1 MPNHK
6 VYTVGWICAISTEYV
21 AAKAFLDEMHERP
34 EILSRNDSNDYTLG
48 EVAGHNVVVAVLP
61 DGEYGTSSAASV
73 AIDMLRSF
81 PDIRIGLMV
90 GIGGGAP
97 SRKNDIRLGD
107 IVVSTPRSDQGGVFQ
122 YDFGKTI
129 QGQSFQPTGFLNQ
142 PPTVLRTAVN
152 GLKAEYE
159 TEGHQLEDAING
171 TLEKKPKLRK
181 KYKRPDPDSDRLYQ
195 SHVLHL
201 PNDESSCAISCG
213 DNPSNLILRA
223 ERTEDEDNPMIHYGL
238 IASGNQLMKDAL
250 IRDNLAVEKNVLCFE
265 MEAAGLMNRFPCLV
279 IRGICDYADSH
290 KNKDWQG
297 YAAMAAAAYTNA
309 LLRRIVPQRVET
321 EERISDI
328 LYCVK
333 TGIDEIQKTTQDTN
347 CTVKKLSQ
355 HGDDQK
361 CQEIVDWLTPVNY
374 APQQSDFI
382 ARRQEGTGEWLLQ
395 SNEFQQW
402 VNRSNQTLF
411 CPGMPGAG
419 KTILSSIIID
429 HLCKEFGNDHT
440 IGIAYL
446 YCNFRQHHEQ
456 KSSDLIVSL
465 LKQLVQEQSPLPDIV
480 KNLYSDHT
488 LKRTRP
494 SPDVILST
502 LHHVTACYS
511 RAFIIIDALDEC
523 QVSHEGRGK
532 FLQEIFNLQVKTGV
546 NIFATSRFIQ
556 EIENQFNR
564 SIKLEI
570 RASDADMQ
578 KYLDG
583 KLQNSQSWVLKNHY
597 LQEEIKSRIAKAA
610 DGMFLLAQLYVDS
623 LAYKT
628 TPKAIKLALGELDS
642 IEAGGPN
649 VDKTKILDHAYV
661 QAMERIE
668 AQAPEHRDLARQVL
682 SWITCAKRRLTSS
695 ELQHAIAIEINN
707 DELDRENIT
716 DIELLVSVCTGLVIV
731 DEESDIVRLVH
742 YTTQEYFKR
751 TWERWFPNAHT
762 DVTEKCATYLLFK
775 VFKTGFSRTRG
786 DFEKR
791 LQSNALYDYAA
802 RNWGY
807 HARISS
813 TEEGKLV
820 LGLLESATSISACS
834 QVMTY
839 SQYRELGE
847 TKMTGAHLA
856 AYFGLGKTMSA
867 LPEKL
872 QDVNRRDKDG
882 RTPLSYAASNGHEA
896 VVKLL
901 LDNNADIES
910 KDHDSRTPLL
920 YAAWNGHEAVVK
932 LLLDNNA
939 NIESKDH
946 DGRTPLLYA
955 AWCGYEAV
963 VKLLLDNNA
972 NIESNDN
979 AGGGTPLSYA

>member
-1 MPNHK
+1 MANHK
-6 VYTVGWICAISTEYV
+6 AYTVGWICAISTEYV
-21 AAKAFLDEMHERP
+21 AAQAFLDEMHEGP
-34 EILSRNDSNDYTLG
+34 EMLSRNDCNDYTLG

-107 IVVSTPRSDQGGVFQ
+107 IVVSTPRSGQCGVFQ

-152 GLKAEYE
+152 GLKAKYE
-159 TEGHQLEDAING
+159 TEGHQLEEAING
-171 TLEKKPKLRK
+171 ILETKPKLRK

-195 SHVLHL
+195 SHVLHSS
-201 PNDESSCAISCG
+201 NDESGCAISCG

-223 ERTEDEDNPMIHYGL
+223 ERTEDDDNPMIHYGL

-297 YAAMAAAAYTNA
+297 YAAMAAAAYANA

-321 EERISDI
+321 EKRISDI

-333 TGIDEIQKTTQDTN
+333 MGIDEVQKTTQDTN
-347 CTVKKLSQ
+347 LTVKKLSQ
-355 HGDDQK
+355 RGDGQK
-361 CQEIVDWLTPVNY
+361 CREIVDWLTPVNY

-382 ARRQEGTGEWLLQ
+382 ARRQEGTGEWLLK

-402 VNRSNQTLF
+402 LNKSNQTLF

-429 HLCKEFGNDHT
+429 HLCKVFGNDHT

-446 YCNFRQHHEQ
+446 YCNFRQRHEQ

-480 KNLYSDHT
+480 KNLYSHHT
-488 LKRTRP
+488 PKRTHP
-494 SPDVILST
+494 LPDEVLST
-502 LHHVTACYS
+502 LHHVMACYS
-511 RAFIIIDALDEC
+511 RAFIVIDALDEC

-532 FLQEIFNLQVKTGV
+532 FLREIFNLQAKTGV
-546 NIFATSRFIQ
+546 NVFATSRFIQ
-556 EIENQFNR
+556 DIENQFSG

-570 RASDADMQ
+570 RASDADVQ

-583 KLQNSQSWVLKNHY
+583 KLQNSQSWVLKNLN
-597 LQEEIKSRIAKAA
+597 LQAEIRSRITKAA

-649 VDKTKILDHAYV
+649 VDKTKTLDRAYV

-695 ELQHAIAIEINN
+695 ELQHAIAIEVSN

-742 YTTQEYFKR
+742 YTTQEYFER

-762 DVTEKCATYLLFK
+762 DITEKCATYLSFK
-775 VFKTGFSRTRG
+775 VFEPGFSRTKG

-791 LQSNALYDYAA
+791 LQSNVLYDYAA

-813 TEEGKLV
+813 TEGGKLV

-839 SQYRELGE
+839 SQYRALGE

-867 LPEKL
+867 LLEKL
-872 QDVNRRDKDG
+872 QDVNQEDKDG
-882 RTPLSYAASNGHEA
+882 RTPLSWAAGNGHDA

-910 KDHDSRTPLL
+910 KNNKGRTPLSD
-920 YAAWNGHEAVVK
+920 AAWKGHEAV
-932 LLLDNNA
+932 
-939 NIESKDH
+939 
-946 DGRTPLLYA
+946 
-955 AWCGYEAV
+955 
-963 VKLLLDNNA
+963 
-972 NIESNDN
+972 
-979 AGGGTPLSYA
+979 